1 MVIGKWLTADT
12 DILIF
17 DEPTNGIDIGAKGY
31 FARLIWELAKRK
43 KSIILISSD
52 MPEII
57 RLANRILVF
66 SKNRIVGEVDNTSKD
81 YKEVSSKI
89 GNYILSK

>member
-1 MVIGKWLTADT
+1 MNVAKWLAVEC

-17 DEPTNGIDIGAKGY
+17 DEPTTGMDVGTKGY
-31 FARLIWELAKRK
+31 FTRLIWNLAKK
-43 KSIILISSD
+43 KRSIILISSD

-66 SKNRIVGEVDNTSKD
+66 SENRIVGEVDNSTMN
-81 YKEVSSKI
+81 YKEVSEKI
-89 GNYILSK
+89 GNYILAI